1 METQLFS
8 RGAGGVAHIAASL
21 CENTGWS
28 GNTQTHHQGHN
39 QHFHL
44 SICCCSAAPSPHI
57 CPAQRGRRANAFVA
71 FSSKRVLS
79 AFWSLPLCAPLP
91 RFSPSQPGRLFLALP
106 LSAGCCAR
114 IQLSASCLSLPS
126 VCLSIIISA
135 FCGEPEVI
143 IIISR
148 SHPRSPTHPPLF
160 MTSPNPVSLCDEPA
174 ACCCEVDRNFGMA
187 GAPPRLQPGSL
198 SLPQR
203 RSGFTETCRREMR
216 ASLSSRA
223 RRSLV
228 LPCTP
233 DVQLLT
239 GQPRPT
245 GSRPSIRPELHRVTG
260 GTDGEP
266 SVPRC

>member
-1 METQLFS
+1 MLLTSRRGETLWRRNFF
-8 RGAGGVAHIAASL
+8 RGGGGVAHIAASL

-28 GNTQTHHQGHN
+28 GNTQTHHQGRN

-71 FSSKRVLS
+71 FSSKRALS

-160 MTSPNPVSLCDEPA
+160 MTSPNPVSLCDESA

-187 GAPPRLQPGSL
+187 GSSPAAARLSVPPAASFRLHRDVPPRNESISQQS
-198 SLPQR
+198 
-203 RSGFTETCRREMR
+203 RSAFPCP
-216 ASLSSRA
+216 SVYA
-223 RRSLV
+223 RRPAINWSAA
-228 LPCTP
+228 T
-233 DVQLLT
+233 
-239 GQPRPT
+239 
-245 GSRPSIRPELHRVTG
+245 HWF
-260 GTDGEP
+260 P
-266 SVPRC
+266 SVHPS

>member
-8 RGAGGVAHIAASL
+8 GGGLHIL
-21 CENTGWS
+21 LHRCVKTPS
-28 GNTQTHHQGHN
+28 GVETHKATIRA

-44 SICCCSAAPSPHI
+44 SICCCSAARTSVQPNVGDG
-57 CPAQRGRRANAFVA
+57 PALLQRLLRRA
-71 FSSKRVLS
+71 LS
-79 AFWSLPLCAPLP
+79 VFLSLPLCAPLP

-160 MTSPNPVSLCDEPA
+160 MTSPNPVSLCDGSA

-187 GAPPRLQPGSL
+187 GAPPRLQPGSP

-203 RSGFTETCRREMR
+203 RPGFTETCRREMR

-223 RRSLV
+223 RSLV

-239 GQPRPT
+239 GRPRPT

-260 GTDGEP
+260 ATDGEP

>member
-8 RGAGGVAHIAASL
+8 GGGVAHIAASL
-21 CENTGWS
+21 CENTEWS
-28 GNTQTHHQGHN
+28 GNTQSHHQGPALPSL
-39 QHFHL
+39 HL
-44 SICCCSAAPSPHI
+44 LLLRCPHI
-57 CPAQRGRRANAFVA
+57 CPAQRGRRA
-71 FSSKRVLS
+71 S
-79 AFWSLPLCAPLP
+79 AFAAFASTRALSVFLSLPLCAPLP

-160 MTSPNPVSLCDEPA
+160 MTSPNPVSLCDGSA

-187 GAPPRLQPGSL
+187 GAAARLSVPPAASSRLHRDVPPRNESISQQS
-198 SLPQR
+198 
-203 RSGFTETCRREMR
+203 RSFPCP
-216 ASLSSRA
+216 SVYA
-223 RRSLV
+223 RRPAINWSAE
-228 LPCTP
+228 T
-233 DVQLLT
+233 
-239 GQPRPT
+239 
-245 GSRPSIRPELHRVTG
+245 HWF
-260 GTDGEP
+260 P
-266 SVPRC
+266 SVHPS